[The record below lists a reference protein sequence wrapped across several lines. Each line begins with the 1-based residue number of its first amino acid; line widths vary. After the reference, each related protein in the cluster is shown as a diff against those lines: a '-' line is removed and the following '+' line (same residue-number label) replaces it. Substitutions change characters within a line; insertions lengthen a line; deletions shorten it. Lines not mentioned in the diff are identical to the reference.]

1 MQPVDGVPRGSRRRV
16 VGLRREEVA
25 LLAAISPEYYL
36 RPEQGRDHNPSV
48 SVLDALATV
57 LQLNDEA
64 AAYLHRLA
72 RAVPA
77 DRRGVQ
83 AERVPP
89 GVAQLIDELPVP
101 AFVQGRWMDV
111 LIANPIAQALSPHYR
126 KGANVLR
133 AVFLDPDDRV
143 LHQDLATCDTGG
155 GFRAAGSP
163 SQAALRRL
171 ASVSPRPA

>member
-1 MQPVDGVPRGSRRRV
+1 
-16 VGLRREEVA
+16 
-25 LLAAISPEYYL
+25 
-36 RPEQGRDHNPSV
+36 
-48 SVLDALATV
+48 
-57 LQLNDEA
+57 
-64 AAYLHRLA
+64 
-72 RAVPA
+72 
-77 DRRGVQ
+77 
-83 AERVPP
+83 
-89 GVAQLIDELPVP
+89 VAQLIDELPVP